1 MHRAHIR
8 DLDEAVHLVGQV
20 YDPHQ
25 LSLHRRAASIDV
37 SLDVAGA
44 KTWPIVRLRYGASV
58 RVDTDFRNLMVIK
71 RCVEGTGSVRQGG
84 KHAQWRP
91 GSIIPLSPN
100 RSTVLDFGQDF
111 ASTSLKLDTRRLELL
126 CSRWLGHPLDEEIRF
141 ALTPFSD
148 TLLRTWNSTLAVL
161 ESGGFGVNA
170 LPQAAEAAL
179 EEFVLTLLLRGHPHN
194 FSEELERPERDPGS
208 RLVRRAVQFI
218 EERASSAL
226 TTSDIAAGIGAS
238 VRALQAGFRNW
249 RQVTPTEYLRTIR
262 LQRVRDALLQA
273 NPSTTVTD
281 VALDH
286 GFLHLGRFSQH
297 YKRAF
302 GENPVATLA
311 RTRRCFRPRSLNS
324 HDHAC
329 RAVAAQRERRAEKP

>member
-1 MHRAHIR
+1 MHRTHTQ
-8 DLDEAVHLVGQV
+8 DLDEAIQLVGRI
-20 YDPHQ
+20 YSPHQ
-25 LSLHRRAASIDV
+25 LSLHRRATALDV

-58 RVDTDFRNLMVIK
+58 HVDTDCRDLMLIK
-71 RCVEGTGSVRQGG
+71 TCVEGTGKVWQGDN
-84 KHAQWRP
+84 HAQWRP
-91 GSIIPLSPN
+91 GSIIPISPN
-100 RSTVLDFGQDF
+100 LGTVLDFGQEF
-111 ASTSLKLDTRRLELL
+111 ASVSLKLDTRRLELL
-126 CSRWLGHPLDEEIRF
+126 CSRWLGHPLDEELRF
-141 ALTPFSD
+141 ALTPLSC
-148 TLLRTWNSTLAVL
+148 TLQRTWNSTLAVL
-161 ESGGFGVNA
+161 ESGGFGLNA

-194 FSEELERPERDPGS
+194 FSKELERPERHSDS
-208 RLVRRAVQFI
+208 RLVRRAVQFV
-218 EERASSAL
+218 EEHASSAL

-286 GFLHLGRFSQH
+286 GFFHLGRFSQH

-302 GENPVATLA
+302 GENPAATLA
-311 RTRRCFRPRSLNS
+311 RARRCFRPTSLNE
-324 HDHAC
+324 
-329 RAVAAQRERRAEKP
+329 RAVENSA

>member
-8 DLDEAVHLVGQV
+8 DLDEAVQVVGQI
-20 YDPHQ
+20 YSPHR
-25 LSLHRRAASIDV
+25 LSLHRRAAALDL
-37 SLDVAGA
+37 SLDITGA

-58 RVDTDFRNLMVIK
+58 LVDADFRDLMLIK
-71 RCVEGTGSVRQGG
+71 KCVEGTGNVRQGG

-91 GSIIPLSPN
+91 GSIIPISPN
-100 RSTVLDFGQDF
+100 FGTVLDFGQEF
-111 ASTSLKLDTRRLELL
+111 ASISLKLDTQRLELL
-126 CSRWLGHPLDEEIRF
+126 CSRWLGHPLDQELRF
-141 ALTPFSD
+141 ELTPFSG
-148 TLLRTWNSTLAVL
+148 TLQRTWNSTLAVL

-194 FSEELERPERDPGS
+194 FSEDLERPERHPGS
-208 RLVRRAVQFI
+208 RLVRRAVQFL
-218 EERASSAL
+218 EEHASSAL

-238 VRALQAGFRNW
+238 VRALQAAFRKW

-273 NPSTTVTD
+273 SPSTTVTD

-286 GFLHLGRFSQH
+286 GFIHLGRFSQH

-302 GENPVATLA
+302 GESPAATLG
-311 RTRRCFRPRSLNS
+311 RTRRCFRPTSLS
-324 HDHAC
+324 SYDHA
-329 RAVAAQRERRAEKP
+329 